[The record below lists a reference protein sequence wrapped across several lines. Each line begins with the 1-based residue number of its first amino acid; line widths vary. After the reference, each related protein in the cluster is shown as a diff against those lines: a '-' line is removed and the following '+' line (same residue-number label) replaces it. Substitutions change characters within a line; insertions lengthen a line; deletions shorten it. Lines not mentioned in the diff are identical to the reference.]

1 MIWVFCSWC
10 KKRFKIQASD
20 AKRRK
25 AQNRDG
31 AIYHCV
37 ECANKAR
44 KGRKLR

>member
-1 MIWVFCSWC
+1 MIWVICSYC

-31 AIYHCV
+31 AIYHSV
-37 ECANKAR
+37 ECANAAR